1 MRLLD
6 KIWEFARNNVQR
18 VVLPEGNEER
28 TIKPTEI
35 ILKEKTW

>member
-6 KIWEFARNNVQR
+6 KIWELARNNVQR

-28 TIKPTEI
+28 TIKATEI
-35 ILKEKTW
+35 ILK